1 MFINRHQHLHGISAG
16 LPHEKVSIRPQVCLQ
31 NVQTE
36 PEMRINKDIKM
47 NLPDIYTEQL
57 KKISVEFEK
66 ERNEEEEELQLSGRI
81 GKRIQRIRREY
92 SNFSHWSRFGSLP
105 KKTQAKFNPEINSNK
120 KPMTA
125 RNKGVEI

>member
-1 MFINRHQHLHGISAG
+1 MFFNRYQHLHGLPAS
-16 LPHEKVSIRPQVCLQ
+16 LPHEKISIRSQMCLQ

-36 PEMRINKDIKM
+36 HQMRINKDIQM

-57 KKISVEFEK
+57 KKISMEFEK
-66 ERNEEEEELQLSGRI
+66 ERQDEEEELQLSGRI

-105 KKTQAKFNPEINSNK
+105 KKTQTKFNPEIDSYK

-125 RNKGVEI
+125 RNKIVEI